1 MNTKIEGGVVM
12 ANPRIE
18 PLKKVLAVDPNDEV
32 AWFGLGKAYLED
44 ANVSEA
50 ISALESCINVKPG
63 YSAAYLALAQAL
75 QKAGRIDRCRQVCE
89 QGIEVSTK
97 NGDAMVT
104 KNLGLL
110 KQSLGL

>member
-1 MNTKIEGGVVM
+1 L
-12 ANPRIE
+12 AHPRIE
-18 PLKKVLAVDPNDEV
+18 PLKKVLAIDPNDEV

-44 ANVSEA
+44 ANYGEA
-50 ISALESCINVKPG
+50 IPALQSCIRVKPT
-63 YSAAYLALAQAL
+63 YSAAYLALAQAF
-75 QKAGRIDRCRQVCE
+75 QKSGQLDQCREVCD

-110 KQSLGL
+110 KQSLG

>member
-1 MNTKIEGGVVM
+1 M

-18 PLKKVLAVDPNDEV
+18 PLKKVLGIDPNDDV
-32 AWFGLGKAYLED
+32 AWFGLGKAYMED
-44 ANVSEA
+44 SNFEEA
-50 ISALESCINVKPG
+50 VQALEGCLKVKPT
-63 YSAAYLALAQAL
+63 YSAAYYALAQSL
-75 QKAGRIDRCRQVCE
+75 HKLGRIEDCRKICD

-110 KQSLGL
+110 KQTLG

>member
-1 MNTKIEGGVVM
+1 M

-18 PLKKVLAVDPNDEV
+18 PLKKVLAIEPNDDV
-32 AWFGLGKAYLED
+32 AWFGLGKAYLD
-44 ANVSEA
+44 DQNYDEA
-50 ISALESCINVKPG
+50 VSALQSCIKVKPT

-75 QKAGRIDRCRQVCE
+75 QKSGRLEECRQVCGE
-89 QGIEVSTK
+89 GIEVSTK

-110 KQSLGL
+110 QESLT